1 MELIRRNTEYAIRAL
16 VHLATCKG
24 EVVSAR
30 EIAAAQ
36 DIPIEF
42 LQKILQRLVRA
53 GLVISHRG
61 MQGGFSLARR
71 PDAVSLLEVV
81 TTMQG
86 RPAANRCFLGR
97 DGCERAP
104 GCRLKQNWLT
114 LEQKVNEFLAEITL
128 QDLVDQIRG
137 N

>member
-1 MELIRRNTEYAIRAL
+1 MELIRRDTEYAIRAL
-16 VHLATCKG
+16 VHLATREG

-30 EIAAAQ
+30 EIAEAQ
-36 DIPIEF
+36 DIPTGF

-61 MQGGFSLARR
+61 TQGGFSLGRR
-71 PDAVSLLEVV
+71 PDEVNLLEVV

-86 RPAANRCFLGR
+86 QPAANKCFLGR
-97 DGCERAP
+97 DGCERAAS
-104 GCRLKQNWLT
+104 CRLKQNWLA
-114 LEQKVNEFLAEITL
+114 LEQKVSEFLADINL

-137 N
+137 K